1 MRLAEIR
8 VNYFL
13 PLRSLLCQ
21 NAPMHS
27 LKEAAALLG
36 ISTKV
41 LRKWIK
47 AGAIKQHRPKG
58 CAPHISKAEISRVLG
73 QPLP

>member
-1 MRLAEIR
+1 MRPAEIS

-47 AGAIKQHRPKG
+47 VGAIKQHRPKG
-58 CAPHISKAEISRVLG
+58 CAPHISGAEIARVLG
-73 QPLP
+73 KPAP